1 MVTDEMVTFLPGYA
15 YLATGDFRLT
25 FEHPPL
31 SKYIAAF
38 PLLFLNPDLPLDHP
52 AWREANAPAL
62 GLHFLYHNRV
72 DAERILFFGRMGNI
86 ACGCLLGIFVY
97 LWASRLFGKAG
108 GLMALILYCFC
119 PNILAHAG
127 IATSDMTAACFIFL
141 AIFSLWCFCRSP
153 NWPKL
158 LPVAASLALAQLS
171 KFSAFLLFPIY
182 ITLYCIAYLSP
193 PSFAL
198 RAFAQGDCPPRALP
212 SRILSAAIPLIFI
225 FCGAAVMI
233 WAAYGFETA
242 PLSSLIGELPKR
254 TAGLLPPRL
263 LTLPLPAPSFMRGVL
278 FQMRHAAEGHPA
290 FLMGRYSATG
300 WWYYFPVAFL
310 IKTPV
315 ATLVLLVLSL
325 ALFKRARA
333 DRGSE
338 CFVIVPPVLFF
349 ITCVLGKIDI
359 GLRYLLPIYPFL
371 FVFISRLAMPAPGR
385 RKLLTPAVCLLLGWY
400 LVSSLSIYPHY
411 LAYFNELIGG
421 PSQGYRYLVDSN
433 LDWGQDV
440 KGLKNYL
447 RERGI
452 EKIWECGFYPE
463 VLDYYGIR
471 HAPLPAN
478 GEGVS
483 GYVAISAMD
492 LQCVRRDDKHA
503 FDWLKK
509 RRPVAQVGYSIFVY
523 EVP

>member
-1 MVTDEMVTFLPGYA
+1 
-15 YLATGDFRLT
+15 
-25 FEHPPL
+25 
-31 SKYIAAF
+31 
-38 PLLFLNPDLPLDHP
+38 
-52 AWREANAPAL
+52 
-62 GLHFLYHNRV
+62 
-72 DAERILFFGRMGNI
+72 
-86 ACGCLLGIFVY
+86 
-97 LWASRLFGKAG
+97 
-108 GLMALILYCFC
+108 
-119 PNILAHAG
+119 
-127 IATSDMTAACFIFL
+127 
-141 AIFSLWCFCRSP
+141 
-153 NWPKL
+153 
-158 LPVAASLALAQLS
+158 
-171 KFSAFLLFPIY
+171 
-182 ITLYCIAYLSP
+182 
-193 PSFAL
+193 
-198 RAFAQGDCPPRALP
+198 
-212 SRILSAAIPLIFI
+212 
-225 FCGAAVMI
+225 MI

-242 PLSSLIGELPKR
+242 PLSSLIGELPQG

-315 ATLVLLVLSL
+315 AILVLLVLSL

-349 ITCVLGKIDI
+349 IACVLGKIDI

-371 FVFISRLAMPAPGR
+371 FVFISRLAMPALGH
-385 RKLLTPAVCLLLGWY
+385 RKLLTPVVCLLLGWY

-411 LAYFNELIGG
+411 LAYFNKLIGG

-440 KGLKNYL
+440 KGLKKYL

-452 EKIWECGFYPE
+452 EKIGECGFYPE
-463 VLDYYGIR
+463 VLDYYGIN

-478 GEGVS
+478 SEGVS

-492 LQCVRRDDKHA
+492 LQCVRRDDTHA

-523 EVP
+523 EMP